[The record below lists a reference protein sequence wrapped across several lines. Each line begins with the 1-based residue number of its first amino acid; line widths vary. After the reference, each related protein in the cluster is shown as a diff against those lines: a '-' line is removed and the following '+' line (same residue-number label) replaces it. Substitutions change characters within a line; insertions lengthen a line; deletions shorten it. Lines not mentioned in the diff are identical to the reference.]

1 MTWRLPAEGRVT
13 SSYGPR
19 KLTGAVSNFH
29 AGTDLGSKRRPVHA
43 AESGTVRA
51 LWRTIKGA
59 WVVDVQHPGDV
70 RTRYIHMELDDIVV
84 GIGDT
89 VASGQRIGRSGKSGT
104 SAAHLH
110 FEVLVDGLPVD
121 PEPFMTARG
130 VTLGT
135 GVPGAEPVGLAAF
148 AAVAQPGADTD
159 DTDDTEDNPEED
171 DMAGLVDDARVQA
184 VLKALVMEA
193 LVETDLAVATRSD
206 QFGRNAQAAALA
218 RARVEAHH
226 ILTGAAGGVD
236 PTLRQIRGAIAA
248 LTAVPTIE
256 VMRDLDDETLEA
268 LSDAIKG
275 LPAAI
280 DAERARRGG

>member
-43 AESGTVRA
+43 AESGEVRA

-59 WVVDVQHPGDV
+59 WVLDVQHQGDV
-70 RTRYIHMELDDIVV
+70 RTRYIHMELEDISV
-84 GIGDT
+84 GIGDK
-89 VASGQRIGRSGKSGT
+89 VAAGQRVGRSGKSGT

-121 PEPFMTARG
+121 PEPFMAARG
-130 VTLGT
+130 VTLGK
-135 GVPGAEPVGLAAF
+135 GVPGAEPVGLAF
-148 AAVAQPGADTD
+148 AAVAPPDLDTD
-159 DTDDTEDNPEED
+159 DDTEDNPQED

-236 PTLRQIRGAIAA
+236 PTLRQIRAAIAA

-268 LSDAIKG
+268 LSEAIEG